1 MNLDEEPDRDALK
14 RADPA
19 ASLSPLS
26 PDRFERLRVAAM
38 TETTPTANPTNRTRV
53 RAAWGLAAGAAALA
67 IGAFAVPALTPATP
81 PTALTAGGVEG
92 IAAKCIEVTT
102 ASFDQVDLAF
112 KATATT
118 IEGDSVTLTVTD
130 RYTGEVTDTVNTTQ
144 GDGQISDGGPLVY
157 EEGASYLI
165 AVSDGTILS
174 CGISS
179 AASDYL
185 EGVYKE
191 TYGK

>member
-1 MNLDEEPDRDALK
+1 MNLEEERDRDALK

-38 TETTPTANPTNRTRV
+38 TETTTTNRTRV

-81 PTALTAGGVEG
+81 PTAFTAGGVEG
-92 IAAKCIEVTT
+92 IAAKCIEVTP
-102 ASFDQVDLAF
+102 ASFDQVDVAF
-112 KATATT
+112 KATATA
-118 IEGDSVTLTVTD
+118 IEGDFVTLTVTE
-130 RYTGEVTDTVNTTQ
+130 RYTGEVTDTVTTTQ

-157 EEGASYLI
+157 DEGASYLI

-174 CGISS
+174 CGVSS

>member
-1 MNLDEEPDRDALK
+1 MNLDDTLRD
-14 RADPA
+14 ADPA

-38 TETTPTANPTNRTRV
+38 TETVTPSTRKRTIW
-53 RAAWGLAAGAAALA
+53 ALAAGIAALA

-81 PTALTAGGVEG
+81 PTAFTAGGVEG
-92 IAAKCIEVTT
+92 IAAKCIEVTP
-102 ASFDQVDLAF
+102 ASFDQVDVAF
-112 KATATT
+112 KATATA
-118 IEGDSVTLTVTD
+118 IEGDSVTLTVTE
-130 RYTGEVTDTVNTTQ
+130 RYTGEVTDTVTTTQ

-157 EEGASYLI
+157 DEGASYLI

-179 AASDYL
+179 AASPYL
-185 EGVYKE
+185 EGIYAQ
-191 TYGK
+191 TFGK

>member
-1 MNLDEEPDRDALK
+1 MNMDDDLSK
-14 RADPA
+14 ADPA

-26 PDRFERLRVAAM
+26 PDRFERLRVTAM
-38 TETTPTANPTNRTRV
+38 TETTTPTHRSRTR
-53 RAAWGLAAGAAALA
+53 ATWALAAGIAVLA
-67 IGAFAVPALTPATP
+67 VGAFVVPALTPATP
-81 PTALTAGGVEG
+81 PTAFTAGGVEG
-92 IAAKCIEVTT
+92 IAAKCIEVTP
-102 ASFDQVDLAF
+102 ASFDQVDVAF
-112 KATATT
+112 KATATA

-130 RYTGEVTDTVNTTQ
+130 RYTGEVTDTVTTTQ

-185 EGVYKE
+185 EGVYTA

>member
-1 MNLDEEPDRDALK
+1 MNFDETLRK
-14 RADPA
+14 ADPA

-38 TETTPTANPTNRTRV
+38 TDTTTTTNRTRV

-81 PTALTAGGVEG
+81 PTAFTAGGVEG
-92 IAAKCIEVTT
+92 IAAKCIEVTP
-102 ASFDQVDLAF
+102 ASFDQVDVAF
-112 KATATT
+112 KATATA
-118 IEGDSVTLTVTD
+118 IEGDSVTLTVTE
-130 RYTGEVTDTVNTTQ
+130 RYTGEVTDTVTTTQ

-157 EEGASYLI
+157 DEGASYLI

-185 EGVYKE
+185 EGVYKQ